1 MVKAPSLVTKVWCPW
16 KNFLVEGAGPTTSF
30 LIVGCE
36 ENSKQRRGWGPLP
49 SALSPSSDPP
59 PSGGKPW
66 AKHGRHRW
74 SLPTEEFWSQGS
86 PVLLSRP
93 ACPREAQRG
102 WFTYPDCTAR
112 AVDQDSPVLK
122 LLLLVTVP
130 STEVM
135 GQALGVSPAVK

>member
-1 MVKAPSLVTKVWCPW
+1 MRASPFCP
-16 KNFLVEGAGPTTSF
+16 A
-30 LIVGCE
+30 
-36 ENSKQRRGWGPLP
+36 
-49 SALSPSSDPP
+49 PSSDPP

-66 AKHGRHRW
+66 AKHERHRWW
-74 SLPTEEFWSQGS
+74 SLPTEEFWSQRS

-93 ACPREAQRG
+93 TCPFPAEAQRG

-112 AVDQDSPVLK
+112 AMDQDSPVLK

-135 GQALGVSPAVK
+135 GQALHISPAVK